1 LRENEQQQ
9 VDDQAGREA
18 SGAAGREASC
28 AAGRE
33 AEAETSREAGGESGR
48 GTSRGPGRGPGRE
61 PRTRTLIG
69 RATPARATVI
79 AGSVVVLILAGLLGG
94 ALGSIAKAAC
104 RAGAWNTGVGQYQ
117 AHCYTDIYPLYFVEG
132 LADGRV
138 PYFDRRSADPNDY
151 PHYVEYPVV
160 MGGVMQAAAWAV
172 RGGPDAGTR
181 GQEFYDVT
189 VALLSVSLVGGVVA
203 TAYCA
208 GRRRRW
214 TGLLVA
220 LAPAL
225 ILSAFINWDLIAMAL
240 SMAALAAWAARRP
253 VLAGLLLGLA
263 VATKFYPVICL
274 VPLFLLCLRAGRL
287 REFWLTTGSAAAAWL
302 VVNIPIAVAATAG
315 WATFYSFNA
324 RRAADWGSIWYFFQ
338 TERWPVLGGL
348 SIPAINLTSAA
359 LFLVA
364 CAGVAALAFLAP
376 RRPRLPQLIFLLTA
390 AFLLTNKVWSPQY
403 VVWLVPLVVLA
414 RPRLGGYLL
423 WQAAEVAYFYAIW
436 GYLIFVIKGPFPDA
450 VSSGWYFA
458 ALLARFLTVL
468 LLSALVIRDIIR
480 PEHDVVRV
488 DDGAD
493 DPAGGVLN
501 GAPDRLV
508 LAFQR
513 E

>member
-1 LRENEQQQ
+1 
-9 VDDQAGREA
+9 VDD
-18 SGAAGREASC
+18 
-28 AAGRE
+28 
-33 AEAETSREAGGESGR
+33 EAGGAEVS
-48 GTSRGPGRGPGRE
+48 
-61 PRTRTLIG
+61 TRMPTG
-69 RATPARATVI
+69 RANSARAAAI
-79 AGSVVVLILAGLLGG
+79 AGSVAALILASLLGG

-104 RAGAWNTGVGQYQ
+104 RAGAWNIGVEQYQ
-117 AHCYTDIYPLYFVEG
+117 AHCYTDIYPLYFYEG
-132 LADGRV
+132 LSAGKV
-138 PYFDRRSADPNDY
+138 PYFSRHVAP

-160 MGGVMQAAAWAV
+160 MGGVMQAAAWVVRGEPDAGV
-172 RGGPDAGTR
+172 RGG
-181 GQEFYDVT
+181 EFYDVT
-189 VALLSVSLVGGVVA
+189 VALLSVCLVGGVLA

-208 GRRRRW
+208 GRKRRW

-225 ILSAFINWDLIAMAL
+225 ILGAFINWDLIAMAL
-240 SMAALAAWAARRP
+240 SMTALAAWAAKRP
-253 VLAGLLLGLA
+253 VVAGLLLGLA

-274 VPLFLLCLRAGRL
+274 APLFLLCLRAGRL
-287 REFWLTTGSAAAAWL
+287 REFWLTAGSAVGAWL
-302 VVNIPIAVAATAG
+302 VVNVPIAVGATSG
-315 WATFYSFNA
+315 WATFYIFNA
-324 RRAADWGSIWYFFQ
+324 KRGADWGSIWYFFQ
-338 TERWPVLGGL
+338 TERWPVVGGL
-348 SIPAINLTSAA
+348 SVSAINLTSAA
-359 LFLVA
+359 LFLAA
-364 CAGVAALAFLAP
+364 CVGVGALALLAP

-414 RPRLGGYLL
+414 RPQLGGYLL

-436 GYLIFVIKGPFPDA
+436 GYLIFVIKGAQFPDA
-450 VSSGWYFA
+450 VTPGWYFA

-488 DDGAD
+488 EDGAD

-508 LAFQR
+508 LAFKR